1 MTTPT
6 LRLAQALSI
15 AIEAHDGQ
23 VRKGTSI
30 PYIAHPMAVAALV
43 LEYGGNEDQAIAGLL
58 HDTIEDGGAR
68 YAQRIENELGTA
80 VLAMVEAC
88 SDGTAEARAVPSNRQ
103 ADSLA
108 RKAAYLRNLEQHPQ
122 TDPALLV
129 SVCDKLHNVQSILA
143 DLYRTGPQIFDRFNV
158 SREQTLAHYR
168 ALADIFQAKQVPAAD
183 DLARAVKKMICL
195 AEPGAS

>member
-1 MTTPT
+1 MIILTS
-6 LRLAQALSI
+6 RLAQALGI

-23 VRKGTSI
+23 GRKASNI

-43 LEYGGNEDQAIAGLL
+43 LEYGGDENQAIAGLL

-68 YAQRIENELGTA
+68 YAQRIDDEFGPA

-88 SDGTAEARAVPSNRQ
+88 SDGTAEARAAHRDRK

-129 SVCDKLHNVQSILA
+129 SACDKLHNVRSILA
-143 DLYRTGPQIFDRFNV
+143 DLHRIGPQIFDRFNV
-158 SREQTLAHYR
+158 SRAQTLAHYQ

-183 DLARAVKKMICL
+183 DLARAVKKMIYL
-195 AEPGAS
+195 AESGAN